1 MRWEILKI
9 FKSCV
14 EPLDAEIATV
24 AIVGGAS
31 KEPEL
36 IHLAKKEV
44 TYFGIDAES
53 LQCYNYLNLNAL
65 TKFEQ
70 QFDLVVCSQVLEHVY
85 DVKVALENLAN
96 LVKPGGYLWIAC
108 PASNYAHGSPEYFS
122 AGYSH
127 QLITKLLD
135 TTLFE
140 TILAQS
146 YGSSRM
152 YFFTHAIQYW
162 PTRKEY
168 EFPLL
173 LKPSRYFFQQFFWR
187 LCALTKSAK
196 FNTNLNSA
204 TETIVFTHKSNFAI
218 NP

>member
-53 LQCYNYLNLNAL
+53 LERYNYLKLNAL
-65 TKFEQ
+65 SKFEQ

-96 LVKPGGYLWIAC
+96 LVKPGGYL
-108 PASNYAHGSPEYFS
+108 GSR
-122 AGYSH
+122 AQH
-127 QLITKLLD
+127 LIMRTVPQNTSLLG
-135 TTLFE
+135 
-140 TILAQS
+140 ILIS
-146 YGSSRM
+146 
-152 YFFTHAIQYW
+152 
-162 PTRKEY
+162 
-168 EFPLL
+168 
-173 LKPSRYFFQQFFWR
+173 
-187 LCALTKSAK
+187 
-196 FNTNLNSA
+196 
-204 TETIVFTHKSNFAI
+204 
-218 NP
+218 